1 MKLMAHSFLA
11 SMKEISRQEKVLE
24 ASVKLPA
31 EASKYEIEQLAEAD
45 LKRIVLE
52 AEATAE
58 AVRVSS

>member
-1 MKLMAHSFLA
+1 
-11 SMKEISRQEKVLE
+11 MKEISRQEKVLE